1 MSLAT
6 RAIRGLCLE
15 RRERVGGGEVEFAV
29 VAAQSA
35 CDERRDGVAEDRG
48 VTGLPAEMNAA
59 HEPCR
64 KRVAAAR
71 SVDGI
76 DPEYRNL
83 FCPFGTDYRSS
94 IGTADDGQQP
104 CAGVK
109 EPAASV
115 VEVFGASEAEDL
127 FFVGQQ
133 IVRRGPTQER

>member
-1 MSLAT
+1 
-6 RAIRGLCLE
+6 
-15 RRERVGGGEVEFAV
+15 
-29 VAAQSA
+29 
-35 CDERRDGVAEDRG
+35 
-48 VTGLPAEMNAA
+48 MNAA

-83 FCPFGTDYRSS
+83 FCPFGTDYQSS